1 MVFIEKEQTLFLM
14 QARGTPISQTVVF
27 RLIRIE
33 QGGGGGGRSFQWN
46 KDRKGREGRC
56 VYRKTE
62 KPLLPRKPGPG
73 IMLEKLT
80 RGSQEARKGEW
91 QGEERESGGGG
102 SREEEGDRV
111 CVH

>member
-1 MVFIEKEQTLFLM
+1 
-14 QARGTPISQTVVF
+14 
-27 RLIRIE
+27 
-33 QGGGGGGRSFQWN
+33 
-46 KDRKGREGRC
+46 
-56 VYRKTE
+56 
-62 KPLLPRKPGPG
+62 
-73 IMLEKLT
+73 MLEKLT